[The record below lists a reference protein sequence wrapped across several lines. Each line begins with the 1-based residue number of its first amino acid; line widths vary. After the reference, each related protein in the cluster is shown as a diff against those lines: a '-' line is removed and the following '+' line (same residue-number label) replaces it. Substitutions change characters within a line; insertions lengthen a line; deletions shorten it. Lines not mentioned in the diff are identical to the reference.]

1 MAVVSSRQDM
11 PELSDQ
17 ASVRRPRKIGDENSA
32 QAHLPSVPARGL
44 AGDSPAPPGHLI
56 IGEGIEINGD
66 VRSCD
71 LLIVEGHMTSRT
83 LEAKR
88 LELRPG
94 GSFEGEAKVEQ
105 AVIAGSFE
113 GRLGVAGELRVAESG
128 RLRGEIRYGTLEI
141 APGGRIWGDMSAAE

>member
-1 MAVVSSRQDM
+1 MAVVTSRQEM
-11 PELSDQ
+11 SELSDR
-17 ASVRRPRKIGDENSA
+17 ASTVRPRSLGDENGA
-32 QAHLPSVPARGL
+32 QAHLETAPIRGQMSDSSAPS
-44 AGDSPAPPGHLI
+44 GHLI
-56 IGEGIEINGD
+56 IGEGIEINGE

-71 LLIVEGHMTSRT
+71 LLIVEGHITSQI

-105 AVIAGSFE
+105 AEIAGSFE

-141 APGGRIWGDMSAAE
+141 APGGRIWGDMTAAE